1 MERTWYVVAIAKIS
15 IIFRGR
21 FINPK
26 QRFTAYMTDG
36 ELNNLKDDIEIVEY
50 RDNKDFP
57 QCKEAYQSEP
67 IIEQKTNSKGEEN
80 EKSVSRTSQDENK
93 AKVSKPKSTR
103 NRHNI

>member
-1 MERTWYVVAIAKIS
+1 MERTWYVIAIAKIS

-36 ELNNLKDDIEIVEY
+36 ELNNLRDDIEIVEY

-57 QCKEAYQSEP
+57 QSNETYQSQP
-67 IIEQKTNSKGEEN
+67 IIEENKNSKGEEN
-80 EKSVSRTSQDENK
+80 GEHSCRTNK
-93 AKVSKPKSTR
+93 TKNKGQVSKSNNKR
-103 NRHNI
+103 C